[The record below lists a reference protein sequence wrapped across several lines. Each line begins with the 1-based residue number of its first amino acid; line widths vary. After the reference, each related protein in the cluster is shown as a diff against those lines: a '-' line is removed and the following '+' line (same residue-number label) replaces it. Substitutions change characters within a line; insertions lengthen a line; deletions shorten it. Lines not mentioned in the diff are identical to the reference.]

1 VRHYLDDDEVAG
13 ARLSPAAA
21 DRSKNAFRNTRSGDN
36 AMKYAPAFVLP
47 LLSLFISLPAQASES
62 LPAQAYELETGAI
75 MICDT
80 QKQVERLAQLFDG
93 DLKVA
98 VGAINTEEHNPNACG
113 IADVAYVQGPEIG
126 VARNGSH
133 TFRIVPIVVVAAEA
147 AAGYRATEPALF
159 FTLIEVE
166 EYTA

>member
-1 VRHYLDDDEVAG
+1 
-13 ARLSPAAA
+13 
-21 DRSKNAFRNTRSGDN
+21 
-36 AMKYAPAFVLP
+36 MKYALALVLP
-47 LLSLFISLPAQASES
+47 LLSLFIS

-126 VARNGSH
+126 LARNGSH
-133 TFRIVPIVVVAAEA
+133 AFRIVPIVVVAADA

-159 FTLIEVE
+159 FTLVEVE